1 MSHFTVLCIGKDP
14 EGQLEPFNERTEVDE
29 YQTGI
34 VPDIDIASFRSHYTS
49 VNLEDERN
57 SFTEKTVEENLK
69 LTFEELYDKYGD
81 DWNGKSWKET
91 PDGKLGEFSTF
102 NPDGKWDWFQ
112 LGGRWSGFLKLKKG
126 VKGTKGEP
134 GLFGTKS
141 TKRGWCDQALKKDI
155 DFDGMRDAAGKE
167 GEKHYKMV
175 LKTFGGTIPTLD
187 VTWDELIDE
196 TNHEYNKLS
205 IEQKREMYHSQP
217 AMEEVKKHSD
227 KLGWGFELKP
237 YQSPIEDYVKRC
249 RENAIGT
256 FAVLV
261 EDNWY
266 EKGEMGW
273 FGITH
278 NENPNWSSE
287 FQKLLDSVDDDTLIS
302 LYDCHC

>member
-1 MSHFTVLCIGKDP
+1 MSHFTVLILGNDP
-14 EGQLEPFNERTEVDE
+14 EEQLAPFSEHLETEPVEEGLVSDMDTL
-29 YQTGI
+29 
-34 VPDIDIASFRSHYTS
+34 SFRNRYQAYDPENKEPTEEEVE
-49 VNLEDERN
+49 VN
-57 SFTEKTVEENLK
+57 KT

-81 DWNGKSWKET
+81 DWNGGRWKLNE
-91 PDGKLGEFSTF
+91 DGEWAEYTTY
-102 NPDGKWDWFQ
+102 NPDSKWDWYQ
-112 LGGRWSGFLKLKKG
+112 LGGRWCDFLKLKKG
-126 VKGTKGEP
+126 AEGEKGEG
-134 GLFGTKS
+134 GLFGRSSDKH
-141 TKRGWCDQALKKDI
+141 GWCDQALKKDI

-205 IEQKREMYHSQP
+205 IDQKREMYHSQP
-217 AMEEVKKHSD
+217 AMEEVKKHID

-261 EDNWY
+261 DNNWY

-278 NENPNWSSE
+278 NENLDWSIE

-302 LYDCHC
+302 VYDCHI